1 MSFVFIYVLNI
12 NRVQMNL
19 TSNKFSDLNEANQ
32 ILLNE
37 SFGCDPFD
45 LLIFTHT
52 ETHEYK
58 RV

>member
-1 MSFVFIYVLNI
+1 
-12 NRVQMNL
+12 MNL

-52 ETHEYK
+52 ET
-58 RV
+58 RIQTRLNQILSN